1 MNRWSS
7 YFLNILRI
15 VAASVYGV
23 SRHATMPDLEN
34 PLSLDMAGKT
44 VIPGLVGM
52 HEHLFYPTP
61 QQSQGGVAFY
71 GGLTKAK
78 RATPETSEAVRAGD
92 SALPLD
98 QHVNE

>member
-1 MNRWSS
+1 MNCWSS

-44 VIPGLVGM
+44 VIP
-52 HEHLFYPTP
+52 
-61 QQSQGGVAFY
+61 A
-71 GGLTKAK
+71 
-78 RATPETSEAVRAGD
+78 
-92 SALPLD
+92 
-98 QHVNE
+98 